1 MKSSASKSTPRAV
14 PMPRW
19 AVWAMGGALALSLC
33 GNAYTLGRQS
43 SLASAAAAPA
53 ATGHSHSVGQSV
65 GHASGH
71 STTPPTVSNITAG
84 SAFNWNTA
92 VRNLTDHSAT
102 LARGAKGTIIE
113 LMASWCLYCGYTD
126 KYALPTIAKTPGVAV
141 DVIDVYPATGIA
153 NPGPENP
160 PFTGKDGRA
169 VTADTAQMAT
179 TMQQYKKDYGG
190 MPGMNLYVAPS
201 ATRALWKPR
210 SIPIL
215 IWINKAGIVT
225 KVSVGGLLPN
235 QAQSLM
241 QSALG
246 VHP

>member
-1 MKSSASKSTPRAV
+1 MKASASKSTSRAV

-19 AVWAMGGALALSLC
+19 AVWTMGGALALSLC
-33 GNAYTLGRQS
+33 GNAYALGRQRI
-43 SLASAAAAPA
+43 APTT
-53 ATGHSHSVGQSV
+53 TGVSVGSSV
-65 GHASGH
+65 GHSLTAGKTSGKR
-71 STTPPTVSNITAG
+71 TAPPTVSNITAG
-84 SAFNWNTA
+84 AAFNWNTT
-92 VRNLTDHSAT
+92 VRTLNDHSTT
-102 LARGAKGTIIE
+102 LARGSKGTIVE
-113 LMASWCLYCGYTD
+113 LMASWCLFCGYTD
-126 KYALPTIAKTPGVAV
+126 KYALPTISKTPGVAV

-160 PFTGKDGRA
+160 PFSGKDGRV

-246 VHP
+246 VHA

>member
-1 MKSSASKSTPRAV
+1 MSFDSHSWKSLRSNGFELISVFGTV
-14 PMPRW
+14 
-19 AVWAMGGALALSLC
+19 
-33 GNAYTLGRQS
+33 
-43 SLASAAAAPA
+43 
-53 ATGHSHSVGQSV
+53 ATGNPSS
-65 GHASGH
+65 
-71 STTPPTVSNITAG
+71 PTVSNITTG
-84 SAFNWNTA
+84 TAFNWKTA
-92 VRNLTDHSAT
+92 VRTLNDQNTT
-102 LARGAKGTIIE
+102 LARGSKGTIVE
-113 LMASWCLYCGYTD
+113 LMASWCLFCGYTD
-126 KYALPTIAKTPGVAV
+126 KYALPVISKT
-141 DVIDVYPATGIA
+141 TGIA
-153 NPGPENP
+153 NTGPENP
-160 PFTGKDGRA
+160 PFSGNDGKA
-169 VTADTAQMAT
+169 VTADTAQMAP

-215 IWINKAGIVT
+215 IWINKAGMVT